1 MTRSTLTTV
10 ILAAA
15 ASTVAA
21 CATSG
26 DAPPNSYRADLDRLT
41 ADCRERGGIL
51 SPTGATTGRPETEF
65 VCRISGASRI
75 D

>member
-1 MTRSTLTTV
+1 MTRSTLTTL
-10 ILAAA
+10 ILTATAIA
-15 ASTVAA
+15 VSA
-21 CATSG
+21 CAATG
-26 DAPPNSYRADLDRLT
+26 DARPNSYRADLDRLT

-65 VCRISGASRI
+65 ACRISGASRI